1 MSNQEEK
8 RAFGDEFYKV
18 AEELDSRWMAAVWQV
33 KDGKIGLVKLSA
45 NEFPTGDMTAA
56 LGHLG
61 LKMHEVV
68 LDANA
73 PKPKPLPEVFIPSSH
88 TTEVK
93 EPALYRPW
101 MPDAELPEPEEFSD
115 VQSPVDD
122 NNDEGM
128 STSSP
133 LTYETPELQKKAE
146 EEKFE

>member
-61 LKMHEVV
+61 LKMHDVV
-68 LDANA
+68 LDANS

-88 TTEVK
+88 TLHTLEVK
-93 EPALYRPW
+93 EPILHRPW
-101 MPDAELPEPEEFSD
+101 MPDAELPAVEEFPD
-115 VQSPVDD
+115 VQSPVDGEE
-122 NNDEGM
+122 NPVSEG
-128 STSSP
+128 TSPITDSRNH
-133 LTYETPELQKKAE
+133 E
-146 EEKFE
+146 